1 MRALLALVMLLVA
14 ALLSSG
20 CATRSGE
27 SLVIDTR
34 NVVGVWFMPD
44 ELTAML
50 RGLGYDLI
58 PIVDPASRQEVKRF
72 HRDDEYH
79 MRFEYLETRQVRID
93 ARIRAKDGFTRL
105 RFYEPGSPTLAP
117 SSMALFQQLQERA
130 TLEFGAANIS
140 R

>member
-1 MRALLALVMLLVA
+1 
-14 ALLSSG
+14 
-20 CATRSGE
+20 
-27 SLVIDTR
+27 
-34 NVVGVWFMPD
+34 
-44 ELTAML
+44 
-50 RGLGYDLI
+50 
-58 PIVDPASRQEVKRF
+58 
-72 HRDDEYH
+72 